1 MTRLNGKAGRVAQHA
16 ARTIRNRGFTMR
28 VFPLIIAALVC
39 VALYFVILDR
49 DRLLEFASGFAP
61 APSSSPTE
69 TVQDAAA
76 EAEVADTQPED
87 TSVHV
92 VARRSEAQVTENAV
106 QLRGR
111 TEALRQVTASAE
123 TSGRIISNPIRA
135 GAYVEEGQLL
145 CEIDPGTRLSA
156 LEEAEAA
163 LDTARA
169 RLPEAEAQLAGARAQ
184 LTAAEIDANAATRL
198 SASGFGSETRAA
210 SAEATR
216 EGALAQ
222 IQSGEAAVSQA
233 RSGIRSAEAAV
244 TRAEEEIDRLAIAA
258 PFAGYLETDTA
269 EIGTLMQ
276 PGAPCAT
283 VIQLDPIKLVGF
295 VPEAQVDRVTLG
307 AEAGA
312 RLASGSQVRGE
323 VTFVSRSADEA
334 TRTFRVEITVP
345 NPDVLIRDGQ
355 TADILIRSEGTPAH
369 LLPASAM
376 TLNDDG
382 TLGVRIVEDGIVRFV
397 PVRMIRDTANG
408 VWLSGLPEVANVITV
423 GQEFVTDGVPVRVTY
438 EELTQ

>member
-1 MTRLNGKAGRVAQHA
+1 
-16 ARTIRNRGFTMR
+16 MR
-28 VFPLIIAALVC
+28 PFPLIIAALVC

-49 DRLLEFASGFAP
+49 ERLVGFATRF
-61 APSSSPTE
+61 APEPTG
-69 TVQDAAA
+69 TVTEPLTEEAAA
-76 EAEVADTQPED
+76 APLAESAPDD
-87 TSVHV
+87 ARVHV

-111 TEALRQVTASAE
+111 TEALREVTASAE
-123 TSGRIISNPIRA
+123 TSGRIISDPIRA
-135 GAYVEEGQLL
+135 GAFVEEGQLL
-145 CEIDPGTRLSA
+145 CEIDPGTRLTA

-163 LDTARA
+163 LDSARA

-184 LTAAEIDANAATRL
+184 LTAAEIDANAASRL
-198 SASGFGSETRAA
+198 SESGFGSETRAA
-210 SAEATR
+210 SAEAAR

-222 IQSGEAAVSQA
+222 IQSGEAALSQA

-244 TRAEEEIDRLAIAA
+244 TRAEEEIARLTITA

-295 VPEAQVDRVTLG
+295 VPEAQVDRVMLG

-312 RLASGSQVRGE
+312 RLSSGRQVRGE
-323 VTFVSRSADEA
+323 VSFVSRSADEA

-345 NPDVLIRDGQ
+345 NPDVTIRDGQ
-355 TADILIRSEGTPAH
+355 TADILVRSEGMPAH

-382 TLGVRIVEDGIVRFV
+382 TLGVRIVDEGVVRFV
-397 PVRMIRDTANG
+397 PVRMIRDTTTG
-408 VWLSGLPEVANVITV
+408 VWLTGLPEVADVITV

-438 EELTQ
+438 QELTQ

>member
-1 MTRLNGKAGRVAQHA
+1 
-16 ARTIRNRGFTMR
+16 MR
-28 VFPLIIAALVC
+28 PFPLIIAALVC

-49 DRLLEFASGFAP
+49 ERLVGFATRF
-61 APSSSPTE
+61 APEPTG
-69 TVQDAAA
+69 TVTEPLTEEAAA
-76 EAEVADTQPED
+76 APLAESAPDD
-87 TSVHV
+87 ARVHV

-111 TEALRQVTASAE
+111 TEALREVTASAE
-123 TSGRIISNPIRA
+123 TSGRIISDPIRA
-135 GAYVEEGQLL
+135 GAFVEEGQLL
-145 CEIDPGTRLSA
+145 CEIDPGTRLTA

-163 LDTARA
+163 LDSARA

-184 LTAAEIDANAATRL
+184 LTAAEIDANAASRL
-198 SASGFGSETRAA
+198 SESGFGSETRAA
-210 SAEATR
+210 SAEAAR

-222 IQSGEAAVSQA
+222 IQSGEAALSQA

-244 TRAEEEIDRLAIAA
+244 TRAEEEIARLTITA

-295 VPEAQVDRVTLG
+295 VPEAQVDRVMLG

-312 RLASGSQVRGE
+312 RLSSGRQVRGE
-323 VTFVSRSADEA
+323 VSFVSRSADEA

-345 NPDVLIRDGQ
+345 NPDVTIRDGQ
-355 TADILIRSEGTPAH
+355 TADILVRSEGMPAH

-382 TLGVRIVEDGIVRFV
+382 TLGVRIVDEGVVRFV
-397 PVRMIRDTANG
+397 PVRMIRDTTTG
-408 VWLSGLPEVANVITV
+408 VWLTGLPEVADVITV